1 VTTTILVNLGNG
13 QALQMPFRRVR
24 RDGNVVHLGLSQWVR
39 LLRVVKDDVSTV
51 TFSIDG
57 QPVQLKVKSKPHERS
72 A

>member
-1 VTTTILVNLGNG
+1 
-13 QALQMPFRRVR
+13 MPFRRVR